1 MEKITKAYESTF
13 VVDCTLPEEE
23 MRALIDK
30 FTALIAENGTI
41 EKVTEWG
48 KKKLAY
54 LIDDKPEGFYVFVE
68 FSAEPAFIA
77 ELDRVYRIT
86 EGIMRSLTIA
96 KGE

>member
-13 VVDCTLPEEE
+13 VVNCTLPEEE
-23 MRALIDK
+23 MRAIIEK
-30 FTALIAENGTI
+30 FTKLIEDNATI

-48 KKKLAY
+48 KRKLAY
-54 LIDDKPEGFYVFVE
+54 LIDDMPEGYYVFVE
-68 FSAEPAFIA
+68 FTAEPSFIA
-77 ELDRVYRIT
+77 ELERIYRIT